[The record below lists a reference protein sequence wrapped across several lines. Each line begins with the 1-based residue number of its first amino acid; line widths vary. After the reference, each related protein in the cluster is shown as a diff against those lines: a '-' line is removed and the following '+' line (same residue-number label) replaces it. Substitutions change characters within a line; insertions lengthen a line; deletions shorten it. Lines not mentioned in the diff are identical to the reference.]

1 MMTTKILV
9 CAVALFTATV
19 TIAEEF
25 KELQMNNDAGGI
37 IAITVEEC
45 LIPSAKAKGFDYRS
59 YATEDNG
66 TIHEGCWM
74 EPDMTDAPKSNERMR
89 IIPIV
94 NLYFDEIVVSFDK
107 KWFAPAS
114 SHKNPQE
121 GETWI

>member
-1 MMTTKILV
+1 MTTKILV
-9 CAVALFTATV
+9 FAIALFTATV
-19 TIAEEF
+19 AIAEEF
-25 KELQMNNDAGGI
+25 KELQMNNDADGI

-74 EPDMTDAPKSNERMR
+74 EPDMSDAPESNQTMR

-94 NLYFDEIVVSFDK
+94 NVYFDGMVVSFDK
-107 KWFAPAS
+107 EWFKPES
-114 SHKNPQE
+114 SHKNPRE
-121 GETWI
+121 GEIWI